1 MMLKAVKKHLLK
13 PSLLKSI
20 LIFILSYFL
29 FLFLWLLVKDY
40 YAMPIT
46 SIASH
51 LVTLFKNL
59 SINSIEIKDD
69 LVMVEFLHITPN
81 RYGVIERGII
91 SVGVKNLYY
100 TFNVPLT
107 LAVMAA
113 FYPYVHRKRV
123 YLEVLLILVFI
134 HILFVFTFEAQR
146 LSYFMMNK
154 GFENM
159 SGTKLSLWN
168 FFHAFV
174 GSMVIRFESFLIG
187 VYLYFSR
194 NRGVDKGSN

>member
-1 MMLKAVKKHLLK
+1 MLKAVKKHLLK
-13 PSLLKSI
+13 PSLLKSL
-20 LIFILSYFL
+20 LIFILSYLL
-29 FLFLWLLVKDY
+29 FLLLWLLVKDY

-46 SIASH
+46 SIASY
-51 LVTLFKNL
+51 LVILIKNV
-59 SINSIEIKDD
+59 SINSIEMKED
-69 LVMVEFLHITPN
+69 LIAVGFIPH
-81 RYGVIERGII
+81 RYGLLDNILIVID
-91 SVGVKNLYY
+91 VKNVY

-146 LSYFMMNK
+146 LSYSMMDK
-154 GFENM
+154 GFEKM

-168 FFHAFV
+168 FFHSFV

-194 NRGVDKGSN
+194 NRGSEKADK